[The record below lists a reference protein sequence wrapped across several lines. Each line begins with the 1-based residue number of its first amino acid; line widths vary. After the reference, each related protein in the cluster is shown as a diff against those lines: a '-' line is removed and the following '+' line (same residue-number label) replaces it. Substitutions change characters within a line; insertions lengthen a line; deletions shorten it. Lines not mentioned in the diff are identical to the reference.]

1 MALFFWNLFVI
12 WNLNFGILDSMSH
25 HPANLIF
32 YKNLIRSIYQDHP
45 RRNITLPGFL
55 PSAVLVPLFEK
66 NHETYLLFIQ
76 RSLTVRHHK
85 GQVSFPGGARDASD
99 KTLAET
105 ALRETEEEIGVPA
118 GAVEVIAELD
128 DTVTPTNFN
137 VTPFAGIIPYP
148 FAFRINSQE
157 TAGLIEIPLSHLLND
172 AHHRLGYRRLFD
184 RTHEVHYYD
193 YLEHT
198 VWGVTGFILFEL
210 LERIRAHT

>member
-1 MALFFWNLFVI
+1 MPNQPVHK
-12 WNLNFGILDSMSH
+12 D
-25 HPANLIF
+25 
-32 YKNLIRSIYQDHP
+32 LIRSIYQNHS
-45 RRNITLPGFL
+45 RRAITLSGLL

-66 NHETYLLFIQ
+66 NHETHLLFIQ

-128 DTVTPTNFN
+128 DTVTPTNFR

-148 FAFRINSQE
+148 YAFKIDRQE
-157 TAGLIEIPLSHLLND
+157 TAALIEIPLSHLLND
-172 AHHRLGYRRLFD
+172 AHHRLGYRRLFN

-193 YLEHT
+193 YREHT
-198 VWGVTGFILFEL
+198 VWGVTGFILYEL
-210 LERIRAHT
+210 LEKIKAHT